1 VFAETV
7 ASEDEGEKTKNTFF
21 CLAAV
26 FLCGRERKLKEKK
39 KGSYRCRLF
48 FSPLYFFGL
57 ESKLTRQSYPFSLF
71 AWKGSFFP
79 HRTFHPRSNLLLKFV
94 LYFSL

>member
-1 VFAETV
+1 MFAETV

-21 CLAAV
+21 CLAVV

-57 ESKLTRQSYPFSLF
+57 ESKLTLQSYPF
-71 AWKGSFFP
+71 
-79 HRTFHPRSNLLLKFV
+79 
-94 LYFSL
+94 